1 MYPRGN
7 QPEKLYRTTKTH
19 EFNNI
24 QENNKE
30 KLKLCSIIDQ
40 TETYSCNPAHVIS
53 QYLEPISSHQIS
65 KTCYISNIYKK
76 VKNIAIN
83 ETIDYVLDQLYNKKK
98 LKPFFSRLILE
109 VNTEVPFNI
118 NFCFFLA

>member
-30 KLKLCSIIDQ
+30 KLKLCSIIDK

-65 KTCYISNIYKK
+65 KTCYISNICKK
-76 VKNIAIN
+76 VK
-83 ETIDYVLDQLYNKKK
+83 KM
-98 LKPFFSRLILE
+98 ILM
-109 VNTEVPFNI
+109 T
-118 NFCFFLA
+118 